1 MLGRPAGDSRSAPTV
16 GYLPELFRYQAWL
29 SGREVLA
36 AHCRLAGL
44 PRSTGRRRST
54 PRCIAAGISERGGDR
69 VGGYSK
75 GMQQRLGLAVALLG
89 DPAVVFLDEPTSA
102 LDPVG
107 RLEMRGIV
115 HDLRERGTTIF
126 LNSHLLTEVERVCD
140 RVVILDHGRVVAAGP
155 LADLLSEHHLRV
167 RVTGL
172 DRPAAELLAAF
183 GPLTEVDGYLE
194 IVRPRSGAG
203 AGSGGDPCRGRRP
216 RVRRRASPGDA
227 RRALRRGG
235 RGAAAGTAAARVGRQ
250 RRFGQANGRL
260 MPLLDL
266 AWLTVREVAR
276 RRLFVILVLITVA
289 SVALSAWG
297 FSQVKEALSSQDV
310 GNGLEAGGLT
320 GELALQFIYAQLL
333 ILVTFMFSFILALS
347 AVFIAAPVIAGE
359 LESGIALTIL
369 ARPVGRSAYLLG
381 KWLGVAAIICVYA
394 VASGL
399 VELVV
404 VDLITGYLPPDP
416 LLGVAYL
423 SAQALVLLSLTI
435 LLSTRLSAITA
446 GVACVA
452 IYGLAWIGGIIGGI
466 GVAMGE
472 ASIGRIGDLSR
483 LLLPTDGLWR
493 GVVYHL
499 EPREL
504 LLLVDQAGPLTAA
517 FPFLVETPPT
527 PGFLAWCVLWFT
539 VVLGLAVLSF
549 RRREI

>member
-1 MLGRPAGDSRSAPTV
+1 
-16 GYLPELFRYQAWL
+16 
-29 SGREVLA
+29 
-36 AHCRLAGL
+36 
-44 PRSTGRRRST
+44 
-54 PRCIAAGISERGGDR
+54 
-69 VGGYSK
+69 
-75 GMQQRLGLAVALLG
+75 
-89 DPAVVFLDEPTSA
+89 
-102 LDPVG
+102 
-107 RLEMRGIV
+107 
-115 HDLRERGTTIF
+115 
-126 LNSHLLTEVERVCD
+126 
-140 RVVILDHGRVVAAGP
+140 
-155 LADLLSEHHLRV
+155 
-167 RVTGL
+167 
-172 DRPAAELLAAF
+172 
-183 GPLTEVDGYLE
+183 
-194 IVRPRSGAG
+194 
-203 AGSGGDPCRGRRP
+203 
-216 RVRRRASPGDA
+216 
-227 RRALRRGG
+227 
-235 RGAAAGTAAARVGRQ
+235 
-250 RRFGQANGRL
+250 

-276 RRLFVILVLITVA
+276 RRLFLILVLITVA

-310 GNGLEAGGLT
+310 GEGFEAGGLT

-369 ARPVGRSAYLLG
+369 ARPIGRSAYLLG

-404 VDLITGYLPPDP
+404 VDLITGYLPPEP
-416 LLGVAYL
+416 VVAVAYL

-527 PGFLAWCVLWFT
+527 PGFLAWCLLWFA
-539 VVLGLAVLSF
+539 VVLGLAVFSF